1 MGLNVGLKEGFMRR
15 WLTSIIYANIH
26 TYFPIIA
33 THERSNSVIIQVF
46 PIKCS
51 KNKREVMYPNTSKL
65 TTMMLYPKWLLVII
79 CEFILSSFYRQ
90 FDCKLL

>member
-15 WLTSIIYANIH
+15 CLTSIIYANIH
-26 TYFPIIA
+26 TYLPIIA

-51 KNKREVMYPNTSKL
+51 KNKRGYVSQHIKINYHDVI
-65 TTMMLYPKWLLVII
+65 PKMAT
-79 CEFILSSFYRQ
+79 CNFREFILSSFYRQ